1 MDSISYR
8 CIPVRWGYAAIL
20 FILPIIACQNGET
33 RFEDSPVIDRL
44 LDSAPQFVVNT
55 DIEPERWE
63 ATIQVGIPNDSL
75 ILGRPAHM
83 IVIEDSL
90 YISEEFGHNI
100 FAVGAEGYISRKIG
114 RLGKGP
120 GEFTDLNGMQ
130 YSGSHVFVK
139 EMERVQV
146 FTETFEYVD
155 SFSSLDFMMNTFSI
169 SPDYMFLQCP
179 GNPLG
184 AEDWIVCARSL
195 SPPYN
200 WIPSIKLLPHLDIPN
215 QTGENGNTITVSPG
229 GDRIALAYAG
239 LPYIFIYDN
248 QFRHLRTIRFEGKQV
263 HDFQPSGFPAGVP
276 AIEDAFT
283 RGFIPVIKFIN
294 SRYLITR
301 SPETDHYVFDLSED
315 DYRLERKIIF
325 RPTND
330 TEDRRDITANDFLL
344 YKNHLY
350 ISDPWEA
357 YVYGYPFNLE

>member
-1 MDSISYR
+1 MMSSISYR
-8 CIPVRWGYAAIL
+8 CTSARCGYAAVL
-20 FILPIIACQNGET
+20 LILPIIACQNGGT
-33 RFEDSPVIDRL
+33 RFEDSPIIDRL

-55 DIEPERWE
+55 DIKPERWE
-63 ATIQVGIPNDSL
+63 ATVQVGIPNDSL
-75 ILGRPAHM
+75 IMGRPGHM
-83 IVIEDSL
+83 IVIDDSL

-100 FAVGAEGYISRKIG
+100 FAIGAEGYISRRIG

-155 SFSSLDFMMNTFSI
+155 SFSSLDFLLSTFSI

-179 GNPLG
+179 GDPRG
-184 AEDWIVCARSL
+184 EDWMVCARSL
-195 SPPYN
+195 SPPYH
-200 WIPSIKLLPHLDIPN
+200 WIPSIKLLPNLDIPN
-215 QTGENGNTITVSPG
+215 QTGENSNTVTVSPD

-239 LPYIFIYDN
+239 FPYIFIYDDR
-248 QFRHLRTIRFEGKQV
+248 FRHLRTIRFEGKQV
-263 HDFQPSGFPAGVP
+263 QDFQTSGFPAGVP
-276 AIEDAFT
+276 VVGDALT
-283 RGFIPVIKFIN
+283 RGFVPVIKFIN

-301 SPETDHYVFDLSED
+301 SPESDHYIFDLSED

-325 RPTND
+325 RPLND
-330 TEDRRDITANDFLL
+330 TEDRRNIIANDFLL

-350 ISDPWEA
+350 VIDPWEA